1 MAMNNMEKNAR
12 GDKAARGEEKTVDVF
27 FCYKETDKE
36 TEAGAAEG
44 IDVLALNE
52 QLAGAGYRVLF
63 SRITLADKSEAGQE
77 PVCGV
82 LDKEGWDRLL
92 RLMDGGEGKTLAAC
106 EMRRESEAVF
116 VEPADVQAQAL
127 LSVGSTH
134 TVGLKADGTVL
145 AVGNHASGQCDVS
158 GWEKIVAVSAGK
170 NHTVGLRADGKVL
183 ATGYTGN
190 QEAYRGQ
197 CEVSGW
203 TDVAAVSAGLQ
214 HTVGLKTDGTVE
226 AAGANAFGECAVS
239 GWTEIAAISAG
250 AWHTVG
256 LKTDGTVISTQLPAE
271 QKLNSGQCAVSE
283 WKEITAISAG
293 TGHTVGLRA
302 DGTVAAT
309 VFTGDQK
316 HNFGQCQVSGWKGII
331 AVSAGAYHT
340 VGLKAD
346 GTVVAVGR
354 NINGQ
359 CEVSDWSDI
368 VAVSAGEYHTVGL
381 KADGTLVTAGSMA
394 YGCGNVT
401 GWRLFRSFET
411 VNQERKEAFARQDR
425 ERLEAEEAERERL
438 VIEQRRREAIE
449 LRRQELPQR
458 INALRQKL
466 QADQEELANLKGL
479 LSGIR
484 REELASEISKVTIY
498 IKNLQKRL
506 AELERN

>member
-12 GDKAARGEEKTVDVF
+12 GDKAARDEEKTVDVF
-27 FCYKETDKE
+27 LCYKETDKE

-250 AWHTVG
+250 
-256 LKTDGTVISTQLPAE
+256 
-271 QKLNSGQCAVSE
+271 
-283 WKEITAISAG
+283 

-484 REELASEISKVTIY
+484 REELASEISKVTVY

-506 AELERN
+506 SELERN